1 MRIHDER
8 MSEGY
13 QKSAMLPA
21 MRQRPFGR
29 TGLSVPALGFGA
41 GHVGDPAFSEEEV
54 GRLLHGALDLGV
66 TLFDTARS
74 YGLSEERIGRHLAGR
89 RQGFVLSTKV
99 GYGIPGYDDWTG
111 PVITAGVDAALGRLR
126 TDHIDIV
133 HLHSCPRE
141 TLERGDVIA
150 ALHSAVAAGKV
161 RVAAYSG
168 DNAPLE
174 WAVASGAFGSI
185 ELSINLVDQ
194 RGLDRILP
202 AARER
207 GLGAIAKR
215 PAANAPWRFAER
227 PAAADVALYWDR
239 WRALGLDPSPYDWT
253 ELALRFTAWQ
263 EGVDCAIVGT
273 GKLEHLRQNVEQ
285 VEKGPLPA
293 DVAAAI
299 RAAFDAHGASWDGQI

>member
-1 MRIHDER
+1 

-29 TGLSVPALGFGA
+29 TGLSVPVLGFGA
-41 GHVGDPAFSEEEV
+41 GHVGDPALSEEEV

-74 YGLSEERIGRHLAGR
+74 YGLSEERIGRHLSGC
-89 RQGFVLSTKV
+89 RQDFVLSTKV

-133 HLHSCPRE
+133 HLHSCPQE

-185 ELSINLVDQ
+185 ELSVNLVDQ
-194 RGLDRILP
+194 RGLDRVLP

-207 GLGAIAKR
+207 GLGVIAKR
-215 PAANAPWRFAER
+215 PAANAPWRFADR
-227 PAAADVALYWDR
+227 PAASDIALYWER
-239 WRALGLDPSPYDWT
+239 WRALGLGSDPGQYGPYGWN
-253 ELALRFTAWQ
+253 ELALRFAAWQ
-263 EGVDCAIVGT
+263 EDVDCAIVGT
-273 GKLEHLRQNVEQ
+273 GNLEHLRQNVEQ

-293 DVAAAI
+293 GTVAAI
-299 RAAFDAHGASWDGQI
+299 RAAFRAHGESWDGQI